1 MSAKRGLLGGHM
13 ESLVNFVT
21 VVAGMAFS
29 LAIGLL
35 MEELIFA
42 RFFCLFF
49 ARQAAR
55 LKSEQKQ

>member
-1 MSAKRGLLGGHM
+1 M
-13 ESLVNFVT
+13 ESLTNFVT
-21 VVAGMAFS
+21 VLAGVSFS

-42 RFFCLFF
+42 KVFCRLF

-55 LKSEQKQ
+55 ARTGEKRSGAV